1 MHIENANVVIKRVV
15 LFSFPQLTTFFN
27 HTIFC
32 WIVCFVLLIVLKQ
45 VALSSEGSWTE
56 VERIE
61 KSVDDSSKEI
71 TDGSISTSD
80 VTDNN
85 NSKNTTDE
93 KVGVEYL
100 KNLQGSTYF

>member
-1 MHIENANVVIKRVV
+1 M
-15 LFSFPQLTTFFN
+15 
-27 HTIFC
+27 
-32 WIVCFVLLIVLKQ
+32 CFVLLIILKQ

-71 TDGSISTSD
+71 TEGSISTSD

-93 KVGVEYL
+93 KVGVVYL
-100 KNLQGSTYF
+100 TIFQGSIFLCV